1 MAQVTLAVVL
11 QAVTM
16 YSLYWPEAHVPH
28 VVQEEA
34 LATEA

>member
-16 YSLYWPEAHVPH
+16 YWPEAHVPH
-28 VVQEEA
+28 VVQVEA
-34 LATEA
+34 LAVEA